1 MSLKTRDGRPIKRA
15 RGYDPLVTNAQV
27 NNAQVNRR
35 IAGEAFA
42 AGLTPRE
49 IADEWPRVF
58 YLNVDAQG
66 RETIGQLYDTLLD
79 DGRGETRYTITRE
92 SLAKAIARK
101 GA

>member
-1 MSLKTRDGRPIKRA
+1 MALKTRDGRPIKRA
-15 RGYDPLVTNAQV
+15 RGYDPLVT
-27 NNAQVNRR
+27 NAQVNRR

-79 DGRGETRYTITRE
+79 DGRGETRFTITRE

-101 GA
+101 RSE